1 MPKII
6 HFIID
11 YKDGGAEKVILNL
24 SNIKNYDSK
33 IISLKKSSKA
43 NIISQTNCEL
53 IFIKEKKNSFYKDF
67 INLIET
73 INDQNPDVLHCHMYN
88 SNLIG
93 VIISKFIK
101 KRVKL
106 IWSVYCDLPFS
117 KNFSLFTKF
126 CSIMNILLSYN
137 SSVKKTIFCSNSG
150 LNNHIN
156 FFFNK
161 KKSKLLHLGFKDNL
175 NYNDKK
181 RHFFR
186 KKLNFNKD
194 DIVIGNLS
202 RYDPEKDHKNLFL
215 AFNEFLHKNNN
226 LNVKL
231 LCAGPNISI
240 KNKHLL
246 KSLHQSI
253 NKIYLNNVLLIDS
266 IKDIEDFY
274 SSIDLFVL
282 SSYNEAFPNVI
293 CEAMLCKQLIVS
305 TNVGHISEIIGDNN
319 YLSPKNDSL
328 ALSKKIQNAIDLIN
342 NKRDILKRIKE
353 ENRRTILQ
361 NYSIDNLY
369 KNYNNIVNSIF

>member
-1 MPKII
+1 
-6 HFIID
+6 
-11 YKDGGAEKVILNL
+11 
-24 SNIKNYDSK
+24 
-33 IISLKKSSKA
+33 
-43 NIISQTNCEL
+43 
-53 IFIKEKKNSFYKDF
+53 
-67 INLIET
+67 
-73 INDQNPDVLHCHMYN
+73 
-88 SNLIG
+88 
-93 VIISKFIK
+93 
-101 KRVKL
+101 
-106 IWSVYCDLPFS
+106 
-117 KNFSLFTKF
+117 
-126 CSIMNILLSYN
+126 MNILLSYN
-137 SSVKKTIFCSNSG
+137 NSVKKVIFCSNSG

-161 KKSKLLHLGFKDNL
+161 KKFKLLQKGFKDNL

-186 KKLNFNKD
+186 QKLNFNKD

-202 RYDPEKDHKNLFL
+202 RYDPEKDHKNLCL
-215 AFNEFLHKNNN
+215 AINEFLHKNNN

-266 IKDIEDFY
+266 IEDIEDFY
-274 SSIDLFVL
+274 SSIDLFLL

-328 ALSKKIQNAIDLIN
+328 ALSKKIQNAIDLIS
-342 NKRDILKRIKE
+342 NKR
-353 ENRRTILQ
+353 
-361 NYSIDNLY
+361 Y
-369 KNYNNIVNSIF
+369 F